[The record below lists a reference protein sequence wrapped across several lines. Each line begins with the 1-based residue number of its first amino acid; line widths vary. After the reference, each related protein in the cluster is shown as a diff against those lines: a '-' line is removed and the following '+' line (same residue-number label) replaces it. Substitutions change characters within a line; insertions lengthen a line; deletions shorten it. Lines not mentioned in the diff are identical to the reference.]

1 MTICKLIAI
10 LSVAAIATA
19 AGAEAGNAPRR
30 RASPAATES
39 ATAAAVPLP
48 PLRQITKETPIVM
61 GRSVSVRRKSR
72 LRHIKA
78 QPIEAI
84 EADVSGRSN
93 AASLAVTT
101 LR

>member
-1 MTICKLIAI
+1 
-10 LSVAAIATA
+10 
-19 AGAEAGNAPRR
+19 
-30 RASPAATES
+30 
-39 ATAAAVPLP
+39 
-48 PLRQITKETPIVM
+48 VM

>member
-1 MTICKLIAI
+1 MTICKLIAM
-10 LSVAAIATA
+10 LSVAAFVTA
-19 AGAEAGNAPRR
+19 ASAEAGNAPKR
-30 RASPAATES
+30 RASPAATEG
-39 ATAAAVPLP
+39 ATAAVPVP
-48 PLRQITKETPIVM
+48 PVRQITKETPIVM

-72 LRHIKA
+72 LRHVKP

-84 EADVSGRSN
+84 EAEVSGRSN